1 MGTHQ
6 ATAGPW
12 WACAV
17 VDDAPDG
24 HDVVGEALSEII
36 RMVLVA
42 VRMPVRVCCGCAG
55 EDRVTSQDSG
65 LVVRDV
71 TVRSVVVPLRRPL
84 ATRVG
89 DFSRWPLLLI
99 DVTTEQGIIGRSY
112 LAPYLSRASAALRTV
127 IDDLGAGLRGRP
139 VAPAAAF
146 GEARG
151 WLGLA
156 GYQGLALAA
165 VAGLDIAL
173 WDALARAAGL
183 PLARLLGGTL
193 EPVPAYNSNGL
204 GLIPPAAAGDEALE
218 LLAEGGFTALKVRVG
233 RDSAADDI
241 AAVRRV
247 REAVGDGITLVADY
261 NQGLSLGEALERC
274 RALDAEGLAWIEEPL
289 RYDDLDGHAR
299 IARDIATPVMLGENF
314 YGARAMYE
322 AIAAQAC
329 DLVMPDLMRI
339 GGVTGWQQ
347 AAAIA
352 DATGLPMS
360 SHLYPEVSGHLLRVT
375 PTRQWLEWQDWAH
388 PVLAQPFEV
397 RSGALHV
404 PDVPGNGLEWD
415 EDAVTHYQAEL

>member
-1 MGTHQ
+1 MIEAAWGDLMTSPG
-6 ATAGPW
+6 AG
-12 WACAV
+12 
-17 VDDAPDG
+17 
-24 HDVVGEALSEII
+24 LI
-36 RMVLVA
+36 
-42 VRMPVRVCCGCAG
+42 
-55 EDRVTSQDSG
+55 
-65 LVVRDV
+65 VRDV

-89 DFSRWPLLLI
+89 DFSRWPLVLI
-99 DVTTEQGIIGRSY
+99 DITSEQGIVGRSY
-112 LAPYLSRASAALRTV
+112 LAPYLSRAAAALVPV
-127 IDDLGAGLRGRP
+127 IRDLGDEMRGRP
-139 VAPAAAF
+139 AAPAAAF
-146 GEARG
+146 RAARG

-173 WDALARAAGL
+173 WDALAKAAGL
-183 PLARLLGGTL
+183 PLARLLGGTM

-204 GLIPPAAAGDEALE
+204 GLIPPAATGDEALE

-233 RDSAADDI
+233 RDSAADDA

-247 REAVGDGITLVADY
+247 RAAVGDQVTLVADY
-261 NQGLSLGEALERC
+261 NQGLALGEALERC

-314 YGARAMYE
+314 YGPRAMLD
-322 AIAAQAC
+322 AIRAQAC

-339 GGVTGWQQ
+339 GGVTGWLQ

-352 DATGLPMS
+352 DATGIPAS

-375 PTRQWLEWQDWAH
+375 PTGQWLEWQDWAH
-388 PVLAQPFEV
+388 PVLARPFEV
-397 RSGALHV
+397 RSGQLQV
-404 PDVPGNGLEWD
+404 PDVPGNGLDWD
-415 EDAVTHYQAEL
+415 EDAVARYRAEP